1 MLDTSQE
8 IQDIQLKI
16 ILSKTA
22 EQRAKMGT
30 DMIDFAY
37 STVRNCILSENP
49 GISKKELSIEMF
61 KRFYADIIPFYELQ
75 EIISKWV

>member
-8 IQDIQLKI
+8 IQDMQMKI

-22 EQRAKMGT
+22 EQRAKMGV

-37 STVRNCILSENP
+37 STVKNSILSENQ
-49 GISKKELSIEMF
+49 GIGKKELSIEMF
-61 KRFYADIIPFYELQ
+61 KRFYADIIPFDELQ